1 MIQIVHKKNS
11 NDIDN
16 VPLINIKNKMK
27 CSDIVQKRID
37 ENTSKDFAPRN
48 DNLKHKTNYDR
59 ISKREGDQKT
69 LQRADDRVLPDADN
83 QGIFQMAQDQM
94 ALQRAEV
101 QESLQRAEVQ
111 VKLQRAEDQGTLQ
124 REEIHERL
132 QSAEDRVTL
141 QRAKETGTLQRAEV
155 KEALQRAEAR
165 GTLQGAE
172 VQGLMQRTEVQV
184 PLQMAEGQ
192 EMMQRTEGQGTMQ
205 RGEIHETFQRAEDQK
220 TLQRA
225 EEKGTLQRAESQE
238 AMQRPEDQVTLQ
250 RAVAQG
256 TSQGAEVQGLMQ
268 RTEGQGLMQR
278 TEGQEMMQRAED
290 QKFQN
295 RGKLKRLRTETEI
308 QVKNCMNSVNDDNN
322 EQSSND
328 KNINIFEHETCDD
341 MADTFA
347 SPTIDVFMPLFENDI
362 SLDFTDLEDQ
372 YVYEICRT
380 CYETPENEVNSTSAE
395 SFETTDT
402 SNTQKETD
410 IGKTQ
415 EKTDTSLTE
424 LSEGQTDS
432 HDEDIQYRQPRRRRK
447 NVEKWKQTI
456 RRRRRNAGEN
466 YVSSRD
472 QNVPRKTIKPISCKC
487 KFKCSERLNEEDQS
501 LIFTKFWQLDYEKQR
516 SYIKENVI
524 KTDKRRKTTTTE
536 SRRKNTLQYF
546 FTYQCGS
553 RVQVC
558 KKNFLCTLGIGE
570 RTVQYTLERQGN
582 NSMTDRRGRKKGYS
596 KFSQEDKEYIRENIR
611 SFPTVSSHY
620 CRKNTQRRYLSKDLS
635 IAKMYELY
643 QEN

>member
-1 MIQIVHKKNS
+1 
-11 NDIDN
+11 
-16 VPLINIKNKMK
+16 
-27 CSDIVQKRID
+27 
-37 ENTSKDFAPRN
+37 
-48 DNLKHKTNYDR
+48 
-59 ISKREGDQKT
+59 
-69 LQRADDRVLPDADN
+69 
-83 QGIFQMAQDQM
+83 
-94 ALQRAEV
+94 
-101 QESLQRAEVQ
+101 
-111 VKLQRAEDQGTLQ
+111 
-124 REEIHERL
+124 
-132 QSAEDRVTL
+132 
-141 QRAKETGTLQRAEV
+141 
-155 KEALQRAEAR
+155 
-165 GTLQGAE
+165 
-172 VQGLMQRTEVQV
+172 
-184 PLQMAEGQ
+184 
-192 EMMQRTEGQGTMQ
+192 
-205 RGEIHETFQRAEDQK
+205 
-220 TLQRA
+220 
-225 EEKGTLQRAESQE
+225 
-238 AMQRPEDQVTLQ
+238 
-250 RAVAQG
+250 
-256 TSQGAEVQGLMQ
+256 
-268 RTEGQGLMQR
+268 
-278 TEGQEMMQRAED
+278 
-290 QKFQN
+290 
-295 RGKLKRLRTETEI
+295 
-308 QVKNCMNSVNDDNN
+308 MNSVNDDNN

-372 YVYEICRT
+372 YVYEICST